1 MISSRKHRK
10 HYLIK
15 ICIRFYS
22 LQFIFINFLSLISDS
37 FVFRFSLFQFAQS
50 ITGGESFLTFQFR
63 NIDTRSGFSETSET
77 SENEIKLRVLV
88 IARYSFLFF
97 GITSNPLD
105 RWYVV
110 SFIEIDRCA
119 HPRRYLCTCL
129 AFYHRARLIFP
140 TTPRA
145 SGDNLSPAA
154 SSRRVSPF
162 LRRDTQRPQR
172 WKCSDAVILVCVT
185 LLNCDVLKKKML

>member
-1 MISSRKHRK
+1 MDFPKRAKRW
-10 HYLIK
+10 
-15 ICIRFYS
+15 
-22 LQFIFINFLSLISDS
+22 
-37 FVFRFSLFQFAQS
+37 
-50 ITGGESFLTFQFR
+50 
-63 NIDTRSGFSETSET
+63 
-77 SENEIKLRVLV
+77 NEIKLRVLV

-145 SGDNLSPAA
+145 SGDNQSPAA

-162 LRRDTQRPQR
+162 LRRDTKVAAVEMQWRCNSR
-172 WKCSDAVILVCVT
+172 MRDAFKLQCIKKE
-185 LLNCDVLKKKML
+185 DVVNEWKKMSGVYGDVSHKIRCHLVLI

>member
-1 MISSRKHRK
+1 MLDFNLLEAKYS
-10 HYLIK
+10 LIK
-15 ICIRFYS
+15 ICIRFCS
-22 LQFIFINFLSLISDS
+22 LQFIFINFLSFISDS

-50 ITGGESFLTFQFR
+50 ITAGNRFSHF
-63 NIDTRSGFSETSET
+63 NSETLT
-77 SENEIKLRVLV
+77 PAVDFPKRAIQRNEIKLRVLV
-88 IARYSFLFF
+88 IACYSFLFF

-162 LRRDTQRPQR
+162 LRRDTQRQQR
-172 WKCSDAVILVCVT
+172 WNCSDAVIFVYA
-185 LLNCDVLKKKML
+185 